1 MAVEIIRHRR
11 SRVDKN
17 EEDVYKSYASHEFFS
32 VDDLILMVNVLVNS
46 TKAKATNP
54 KAKNNSSAAFGLISP
69 VVIGLSLVLTIC
81 LSISRSA

>member
-32 VDDLILMVNVLVNS
+32 VDDLILMVNVFTVSIVPNQRL
-46 TKAKATNP
+46 
-54 KAKNNSSAAFGLISP
+54 P
-69 VVIGLSLVLTIC
+69 VRIFFHWQPSGGTEPSN
-81 LSISRSA
+81 